1 MLYTV
6 YVHRVPN
13 GKVYVGAT
21 SRPPRVRWNYGNG
34 YRSNSAFYGA
44 IKKYGWKNIGHEIV
58 AEFRHEELAY
68 SLERELIAHF
78 DSTNPD
84 KGYNRATGGNGAWGV
99 KVSDETRK
107 RLSDSHIG
115 KKQNRTPEWN
125 AKIRDSLVGK
135 SKPHKG
141 VPRDAACRA
150 KIAQAHSKKV
160 LQFDQNMNLINTF
173 ASAREAEQALNIR
186 NQYISQC
193 CNGKRATAGGYIWKF
208 DINMEE

>member
-13 GKVYVGAT
+13 GKVYVGVT
-21 SRPPRVRWNYGNG
+21 SRNPRVRWNYGNG
-34 YRSNSAFYGA
+34 YRSNGAFYQA
-44 IKKYGWKNIGHEIV
+44 IREFGWNNIAHEI
-58 AEFRHEELAY
+58 AAQFRSEDLAY
-68 SLERELIAHF
+68 SLECDLIAHY

-84 KGYNRATGGNGAWGV
+84 KGYNRATGGKGTCGV
-99 KVSDETRK
+99 VISDETRK
-107 RLSDSHIG
+107 RLSDSHVG
-115 KKQNRTPEWN
+115 LKQNRTDEWN
-125 AKIRDSLVGK
+125 NKIKQALTGK
-135 SKPHKG
+135 RKPHKG